1 MSQQAIHRSV
11 ARFGLPVIAAAALA
25 ACGGGGG
32 YSGQPMA
39 STTGT
44 LVVAHA
50 ARVLAKKG
58 YYLCYPEQKAH
69 LPALQTFRAWLMEG
83 VDVVA

>member
-44 LVVAHA
+44 LRVSITDAPACGFDHVYVTVEKVRVNGSASADRKSVV
-50 ARVLAKKG
+50 
-58 YYLCYPEQKAH
+58 
-69 LPALQTFRAWLMEG
+69 
-83 VDVVA
+83 

>member
-1 MSQQAIHRSV
+1 MAD
-11 ARFGLPVIAAAALA
+11 AAAESRAHEACTRCLIEEELA
-25 ACGGGGG
+25 
-32 YSGQPMA
+32 
-39 STTGT
+39 TGA

-69 LPALQTFRAWLMEG
+69 LPALQTFRKWVMEG